1 MNYNY
6 SEIPGFWILEFEHWF
21 SSIFVSMKILMVC
34 LGNICRS
41 PLAEGILQYKTNKAG
56 LKWIIESAGTNGY
69 HIGESPHSLSQKVAK
84 ENGID
89 ISKQRS
95 RLFRKEDFDEFDKIY
110 AMSADVLKDI
120 QRISKEKFDSTKAS
134 LLLYDKDVPDPW
146 SGPEEGY
153 HHVYELINNACSTI
167 IENATLNKTTA

>member
-1 MNYNY
+1 
-6 SEIPGFWILEFEHWF
+6 
-21 SSIFVSMKILMVC
+21 MKILMVC

-41 PLAEGILQYKTNKAG
+41 PLAEGILQHKTNKAG
-56 LKWIIESAGTNGY
+56 LKWTIESAGTNGY
-69 HIGESPHSLSQKVAK
+69 HIGEPPHPLSQKVAK
-84 ENGID
+84 QNGID

-95 RLFRKEDFDEFDKIY
+95 RLFKKEDFNEFDKIY

-120 QRISKEKFDSTKAS
+120 QRISREKFDSTKVS

-153 HHVYELINNACSTI
+153 HEAYELINNACSII
-167 IENATLNKTTA
+167 IENATLNKTTS